1 MMTPVS
7 RRRVHIHDV
16 HGVAFDARMPEH
28 ANSFF
33 ISFRRGTMS
42 DNEPRNE
49 LETKILEAQDGR
61 ISSDELLKVL
71 MTSQVFMPVQDEKAP
86 VLNIQ
91 RSTRAQPLVMTAE
104 DGTPILVL
112 FSSPERAK
120 PFIQEYPGFT
130 GGILESFRWVLQN
143 LGSGYG
149 IVLNPDSDLG
159 FDMEPDT
166 VTELAQQVATEE
178 TRH

>member
-1 MMTPVS
+1 
-7 RRRVHIHDV
+7 VHFHDV
-16 HGVAFDARMPEH
+16 RGVAFDARMPEH

-33 ISFRRGTMS
+33 ISFRRRTMS